1 MLFLFFLLGALYS
14 MRESKFQSSL
24 IKELKE
30 MFPGSTIKKVDPPP
44 QGIPDIW
51 IFHTSGRWA
60 CLECKKSKDEPH
72 QPNQDY
78 YVEKY
83 NRESFARF
91 IFPENKEEVLYELQR
106 ALESGR

>member
-1 MLFLFFLLGALYS
+1 
-14 MRESKFQSSL
+14 MRESKFQSDL

-44 QGIPDIW
+44 QGVPDIW

-72 QPNQDY
+72 RPNQDRY
-78 YVEKY
+78 IEKY
-83 NRESFARF
+83 NNESFARF
-91 IFPENKEEVLYELQR
+91 IFPENKEEVLNDLQR

>member
-1 MLFLFFLLGALYS
+1 MKESGFQALV
-14 MRESKFQSSL
+14 

-60 CLECKKSKDEPH
+60 CLECKKSADEPH

-78 YVEKY
+78 YIEKY
-83 NRESFARF
+83 DRESFARF
-91 IFPENKEEVLYELQR
+91 IFPENKEEVYNELQR
-106 ALESGR
+106 ALGTGR

>member
-1 MLFLFFLLGALYS
+1 MKESGFQALV
-14 MRESKFQSSL
+14 

-60 CLECKKSKDEPH
+60 CLECKKSADEPH

-78 YVEKY
+78 YIEKY

-91 IFPENKEEVLYELQR
+91 IFPENKEEVYNELQR
-106 ALESGR
+106 ALGTGR